1 MTKQRTPSASL
12 WLPHRSFSLLS
23 NCLITRHRLFA
34 KSKSKL
40 NRRLKLALAKLAMI
54 LIIIIIER
62 VGRASTAGTSRA
74 RTGSAG
80 SKKPST
86 SGCRRGR
93 QQLANLCSSLVSSVP
108 QCLIAFSSPHRRRI
122 STLGLSVC
130 AQLLSLP
137 IEMGSTNRREI
148 LEHSSG
154 WRRKRNC
161 SGMGEEGGAE
171 GSVFFVLLKTLAAS
185 EKENPFEIVCRFERR
200 ANFLRSF
207 LGLII
212 IHCIEKA

>member
-1 MTKQRTPSASL
+1 MQSARSRIIATLSRAEYTCPIKWHIMFAPECRPVQNKSAILLQSRMPHDQATNPPAFL

-40 NRRLKLALAKLAMI
+40 NRRLKLALAKLATI

-93 QQLANLCSSLVSSVP
+93 QQLANLCSSLVSSLP
-108 QCLIAFSSPHRRRI
+108 HCLLIAASSSHFDFGSFSLR
-122 STLGLSVC
+122 STL
-130 AQLLSLP
+130 
-137 IEMGSTNRREI
+137 EFTN
-148 LEHSSG
+148 
-154 WRRKRNC
+154 
-161 SGMGEEGGAE
+161 
-171 GSVFFVLLKTLAAS
+171 
-185 EKENPFEIVCRFERR
+185 
-200 ANFLRSF
+200 
-207 LGLII
+207 
-212 IHCIEKA
+212 

>member
-1 MTKQRTPSASL
+1 MQSARSRIIATLSRAEYTCPIKWHIMFAPECRPVQNKSAILLQSHMTKQTPSEPL

-74 RTGSAG
+74 RTGSTG

-108 QCLIAFSSPHRRRI
+108 HCLLIAASSSHFDFGSFSLR
-122 STLGLSVC
+122 STL
-130 AQLLSLP
+130 
-137 IEMGSTNRREI
+137 EFTN
-148 LEHSSG
+148 
-154 WRRKRNC
+154 
-161 SGMGEEGGAE
+161 
-171 GSVFFVLLKTLAAS
+171 
-185 EKENPFEIVCRFERR
+185 
-200 ANFLRSF
+200 
-207 LGLII
+207 
-212 IHCIEKA
+212 

>member
-1 MTKQRTPSASL
+1 MTKQRTPSAFL
-12 WLPHRSFSLLS
+12 WLPHRSFLLLS

-93 QQLANLCSSLVSSVP
+93 QQLANLCSLLVSSLP

-137 IEMGSTNRREI
+137 IEMGATNRREI

-161 SGMGEEGGAE
+161 SGMGEEGRAE

-185 EKENPFEIVCRFERR
+185 EKRKPFRNCMQI
-200 ANFLRSF
+200 
-207 LGLII
+207 
-212 IHCIEKA
+212 